1 MTKAFGSGTQNSS
14 WIDEAFGGLGLP
26 MLTTDTG
33 GRVVLIN
40 ESACKLLDVQ
50 APNVVGRTLD
60 QVVGLW
66 DTKSNAQVPFPMAQ
80 VLERGIKLSN
90 EAASLVAFVA
100 GQQMRV
106 SLSLAPIRDEVGAVV
121 GCVVTFCPGGS
132 IPVTQIRPPMANGN
146 IPFSQAIFVRT
157 GGKYVRV
164 LLSELL
170 WVEAMENYVQLQ
182 TTKERIV
189 VHATLKSIGEA
200 LAVRGFRRIHRSFIV
215 KTDAIESIE
224 ENQVIVNGMPLPIGK
239 SYRSELL
246 DGLTLI

>member
-1 MTKAFGSGTQNSS
+1 MTKTFGSGTQKPS
-14 WIDEAFGGLGLP
+14 WITEAFGGLGLP
-26 MLTTDTG
+26 MLTTDTA

-40 ESACKLLDVQ
+40 DSACKLLDVQ
-50 APNVVGRTLD
+50 APNVVGRSLD

-100 GQQMRV
+100 GQQMSISV
-106 SLSLAPIRDEVGAVV
+106 SLAPIRDEVGAVV
-121 GCVVTFCPGGS
+121 GCVVTLCPTNS
-132 IPVTQIRPPMANGN
+132 IPHTTIRPPMSSATL
-146 IPFSQAIFVRT
+146 PLSQTIFVRS
-157 GGKYVRV
+157 GGKYLRV
-164 LLSELL
+164 HISDLL

-182 TTKERIV
+182 TTKDRIV

-200 LAVRGFRRIHRSFIV
+200 LATRGFRRIHRSFIV
-215 KTDAIESIE
+215 KTDAIECIE
-224 ENQVIVNGMPLPIGK
+224 ENQVIVNGTPLPIGK